1 MKKYILITV
10 LWLLLGG
17 SENVY
22 GMELEDYSFDGIQEI
37 MEENG
42 TEFDFYNTAMEL
54 QSGDTSVFRNI
65 VVSAKDAIVNEFAFN
80 RKTLGRIIGLAIASA
95 IIGGFSNVFNN
106 NQIGSTGFGILY
118 MLLIIVLI
126 GGFMAVITVTEGIL
140 KMLLDFMKMLMP
152 TYFMAVGMS
161 GNVSST
167 LVFYEITM
175 ILIMVIEWMFLSVFI
190 PMVKIYVV
198 ISIIDHMSKERV
210 LSKMSGMIKKFLAWL
225 MKMSVAAVAG
235 INIIE
240 GMVAP
245 AADSAAMSAV
255 SRFTSIIPGLGSSA
269 NTLSGIAIGAGNLI
283 KNTIGG
289 AGLIAIIVIAIV
301 PALKV
306 GASSAI
312 YQVLAAVLQPVTD
325 KRITECIS
333 VVGSSMEM
341 LFKIILTSA
350 LLFMIT
356 IAVICISTNSTYYGM
371 S

>member
-1 MKKYILITV
+1 MKKCILIAIV
-10 LWLLLGG
+10 WVILGG
-17 SENVY
+17 SKEVY
-22 GMELEDYSFDGIQEI
+22 GMELEDYDFAGIQEV
-37 MEENG
+37 MEESG

-54 QSGDTSVFRNI
+54 QSGDTSVFKNI
-65 VVSAKDAIVNEFAFN
+65 VISAKNAIVNEFTFN
-80 RKTLGRIIGLAIASA
+80 RKTLGKIVGLAIASA
-95 IIGGFSNVFNN
+95 ILGGFSNVFNN
-106 NQIGSTGFGILY
+106 NQIGSAGFGIVY

-126 GGFMAVITVTEGIL
+126 GGFMAVITVTESIL
-140 KMLLDFMKMLMP
+140 NTLLNFMKMLMP

-161 GNVSST
+161 GNISST

-190 PMVKIYVV
+190 PMVKIYAV
-198 ISIIDHMSKERV
+198 ITIIDHMSKERV
-210 LSKMSGMIKKFLAWL
+210 LSKMSEMIKKFLAWL

-235 INIIE
+235 VNIIE

-245 AADSAAMSAV
+245 AADSAAVSAV

-306 GASSAI
+306 GMSSAI
-312 YQVLAAVLQPVTD
+312 YQVLSAVLQPVAD
-325 KRITECIS
+325 KRVTECIS
-333 VVGSSMEM
+333 VVGGSMEM
-341 LFKIILTSA
+341 MFRIILTSA

-356 IAVICISTNSTYYGM
+356 IAIICISTNSTYYGI

>member
-1 MKKYILITV
+1 MKKCILLAV
-10 LWLLLGG
+10 LLIFLGNY
-17 SENVY
+17 ENVY
-22 GMELEDYSFDGIQEI
+22 GMELEDYDFTGVQDI

-42 TEFDFYNTAMEL
+42 TNFDFYDTAMEL
-54 QSGDTSVFRNI
+54 QSGDTSVFKKI
-65 VVSAKDAIVNEFAFN
+65 VISAKEAAVNEFRFN

-95 IIGGFSNVFNN
+95 IVGGFANIFSNK
-106 NQIGSTGFGILY
+106 QIGSTGFSIIY
-118 MLLIIVLI
+118 MLLVVVLI
-126 GGFMAVITVTEGIL
+126 GGFMAVVTVTEGIL
-140 KMLLDFMKMLMP
+140 KTLLDFMKMLMP

-175 ILIMVIEWMFLSVFI
+175 MLIMVIEWMFLSVFI

-210 LSKMSGMIKKFLAWL
+210 LSKMSEIIKKFLAWL
-225 MKMSVAAVAG
+225 MKMSLAAVTG

-240 GMVAP
+240 GIVAP
-245 AADSAAMSAV
+245 AADSAAVSAL
-255 SRFTSIIPGLGSSA
+255 SRFTSIIPGVGSSA
-269 NTLSGIAIGAGNLI
+269 SSLSGIAIGAGNLI

-289 AGLIAIIVIAIV
+289 VGLVAIIVIAIV

-306 GASSAI
+306 GVSSAV
-312 YQVLAAVLQPVTD
+312 YQVLSAVMQPVAD

-333 VVGSSMEM
+333 VVGGSMEM
-341 LFKIILTSA
+341 MFKIVLTSA

-356 IAVICISTNSTYYGM
+356 IAIICISTNSAYYGM

>member
-1 MKKYILITV
+1 MKKIFIIVSV
-10 LWLLLGG
+10 LFFL
-17 SENVY
+17 SYTENVY
-22 GMELEDYSFDGIQEI
+22 GMELDDYDFGSLQDVIEQ
-37 MEENG
+37 NG
-42 TEFDFYNTAMEL
+42 TDFDFYDTAVEL
-54 QSGDTSVFRNI
+54 KEGDTSVFKNM
-65 VVSAKDAIVNEFAFN
+65 VVNAKDAIVNEFKFN
-80 RKTLGRIIGLAIASA
+80 RDTLGRIIGLAVASA
-95 IIGGFSNVFNN
+95 IMGGFANVFNN
-106 NQIGSTGFGILY
+106 NQIGSTGFTIIY

-126 GGFMAVITVTEGIL
+126 GGFMSVLDVTESIL
-140 KMLLDFMKMLMP
+140 RSLLDFMKMLMP

-175 ILIMVIEWMFLSVFI
+175 ILIMIIEWMFLSVFI
-190 PMVKIYVV
+190 PLVKVYVV
-198 ISIIDHMSKERV
+198 ITIIDHISKERV
-210 LSKMSGMIKKFLAWL
+210 LSKMSEMIKKFLAWM

-245 AADSAAMSAV
+245 AADSAAMSALGRV
-255 SRFTSIIPGLGSSA
+255 TSIIPGIGSSA
-269 NTLSGIAIGAGNLI
+269 NALSGIAISAGNLI

-289 AGLIAIIVIAIV
+289 AGLIAIVVIAVI

-306 GASSAI
+306 GVSSAI
-312 YQVLAAVLQPVTD
+312 YQIMPALLQPVAD

-341 LFKIILTSA
+341 MFKIILTSA

-356 IAVICISTNSTYYGM
+356 IAIICMSTNAACYGM